1 MIWTLNQKKKPTFPN
16 KVTDSCSQ
24 PLWPPGTNEMLS
36 VLSFSVGTQYFP
48 VRPNW
53 LCSHPL
59 PAYHLPLTKL
69 HLSFPEHL
77 VLFCPWSQMAS
88 PLPVMFLSMCSPYFP
103 PSEEQFKLRW
113 YSKDFPTPSF
123 CFRPFLKGYLKI
135 MISLEVN
142 LLN

>member
-1 MIWTLNQKKKPTFPN
+1 MIWTLNRKKKNTFPN

-36 VLSFSVGTQYFP
+36 VLSFSVSTQYFP

-77 VLFCPWSQMAS
+77 VLFCPWSHMAS
-88 PLPVMFLSMCSPYFP
+88 

-123 CFRPFLKGYLKI
+123 CFRPFLKVYLKI